1 MKTYRWMFVLGMIG
15 LLWTAVGHGQDGGSG
30 VASGPDRDA
39 AAAAGPLAPPVSA
52 GAGAVGQASVDP
64 GAGGMA
70 GESPTDPAAGG
81 AGADAARGPVAASPG
96 GAPREVS
103 SAEVSA
109 PTEAS
114 RTDGVPGPAG
124 PLPVARGFPSP
135 APTTAPDQAS
145 GPLRVQVGLYV
156 LDLAR
161 LDMKENQFYA
171 DFYIWYKW
179 PDRADRPWTPAD
191 IEFMN
196 GTVEAATPLATD
208 TLAGVKYA
216 SQRIKG
222 TFRGKF
228 NLRSYPFDSQRLPIV
243 FEDQGLN
250 ADKLRFEADPNN
262 PDQNRWIEAGVQV
275 PDWKVAGARVF
286 TDLHLYDTD
295 FGDSVT
301 SPATQTQYHRFHFET
316 RLDRLFVPHF
326 IKFIIPLLV
335 IAGMAYMVFF
345 INAREFEAQCGICV
359 TALLTAVA
367 LHISQADALP
377 AVGYL
382 VLSDKIFIIFYLFIF
397 SALVQTVV
405 ANNHAK
411 RGRIRSAMALDA
423 LFQWAYPL
431 GILLGCA
438 VAMAF

>member
-15 LLWTAVGHGQDGGSG
+15 LLWTAVGHGQG
-30 VASGPDRDA
+30 
-39 AAAAGPLAPPVSA
+39 AGPGLATGPAGETAGPVGVLAGSASAGSVPA
-52 GAGAVGQASVDP
+52 GAGAVGLASVALP
-64 GAGGMA
+64 
-70 GESPTDPAAGG
+70 AGG
-81 AGADAARGPVAASPG
+81 AS
-96 GAPREVS
+96 
-103 SAEVSA
+103 
-109 PTEAS
+109 
-114 RTDGVPGPAG
+114 
-124 PLPVARGFPSP
+124 PSP
-135 APTTAPDQAS
+135 SPSPVPLAAPEPAT

-179 PDRADRPWTPAD
+179 PDRPDRPWTPAD

-228 NLRSYPFDSQRLPIV
+228 DLRSYPFDSQRLPIV

-275 PDWKVAGARVF
+275 PDWKVAGGRAF
-286 TDLHLYDTD
+286 TDLHIYDTD
-295 FGDSVT
+295 FGDQVT
-301 SPATQTQYHRFHFET
+301 SPATQTLYHRFHFEA
-316 RLDRLFVPHF
+316 RLERLFVPHF

-411 RGRIRSAMALDA
+411 RGRIRTAMALDA